1 MLSLVSAFL
10 FSLQHNYNKTYMVY
24 AFIVGVYFAILFRN
38 RTKGFTLVMCTHMFL
53 NLIAGL
59 SSL

>member
-1 MLSLVSAFL
+1 
-10 FSLQHNYNKTYMVY
+10 MVY

-59 SSL
+59 SSLSIEIRHIFFNLVIKN

>member
-1 MLSLVSAFL
+1 
-10 FSLQHNYNKTYMVY
+10 MVY
-24 AFIVGVYFAILFRN
+24 AFIVGFYFAILFAYAEYIKRN